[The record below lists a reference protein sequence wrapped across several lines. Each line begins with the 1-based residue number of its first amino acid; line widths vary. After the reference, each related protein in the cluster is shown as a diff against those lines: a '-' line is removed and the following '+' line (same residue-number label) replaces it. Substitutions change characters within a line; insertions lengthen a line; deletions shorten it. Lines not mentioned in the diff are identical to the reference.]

1 MKPKLF
7 YTIWFSQRN
16 GSSLLCEGLKSTG
29 IAGVPEEFFH
39 LPANTSLLDH
49 YQASDYQSL
58 QASIWEAGSTSN
70 GVFGVKVNAPAKE
83 NDPRILE
90 LHQLSGQPASAAG
103 NFQVW
108 NHFFPEFKHIFITR
122 RNKIRQAVSWWKAIV
137 SQNWHSKA
145 GEAKPYDPADI
156 RDRYDFDA
164 IRHLLIETTLR
175 DARIQDMLEQAGAI
189 PLTIVYEDFIL
200 QYEATIREVVRF
212 LGIEQEGFEVKPP
225 FYERLADELSDEWT
239 ERFRKELQ
247 ADWDHVIW

>member
-1 MKPKLF
+1 MNPKLF

-39 LPANTSLLDH
+39 LPADTSLLDH
-49 YQASDYQSL
+49 YQVSDYESL
-58 QASIWEAGSTSN
+58 QTKMWQAGSTPN

-90 LHQLSGQPASAAG
+90 LHRLSGQPPSESG

-108 NHFFPEFKHIFITR
+108 NHFFPGFKHIFITR

-175 DARIQDMLEQAGAI
+175 DARIQDMLEQAGVI
-189 PLTIVYEDFIL
+189 PLTIVYEDFIP
-200 QYEATIREVVRF
+200 QYEATVREVVRF
-212 LGIEQEGFEVKPP
+212 LGIEHEGFEVKPP